1 MNEWF
6 WIDFYNR
13 IHGKTMAGKTQNAQS
28 CQGPKKEAV
37 PVRSVFPA
45 LCLTITLAAA
55 LSSAQAQSNPRL
67 QAFFRQNAGL
77 TQDQIDEIRHGIPVV
92 KTFPART
99 PAEVFLFGVVY
110 IQAAPESYL
119 QFVLDFDRLRRLPG
133 YLELQVF
140 SDPPR
145 LSDLAGFSL
154 DSDDVRNLEKCRP
167 GDCAMQLPGST
178 IDELQQQIDWSAPD
192 AEQRVGQFLQSKALS
207 LLTAYQK
214 EGDRALGVYNDKKN
228 PAPVA
233 KEFAYML
240 SYSKALPAQ
249 LPDFYRYLLSYP
261 EAKPA
266 NVEDRFYWSKVKF
279 GLKPTL
285 RMIHMVIMHGS
296 PADDVAYAIAEKQL
310 YSSHYFDTALD
321 LAFCIRDHE
330 SSRRSGFYLIMAMG
344 TEQSS
349 LVGFKGDI
357 LRKIAV
363 DRSASNLQA
372 ALTNIRNLLEANS
385 KP

>member
-1 MNEWF
+1 
-6 WIDFYNR
+6 
-13 IHGKTMAGKTQNAQS
+13 MAEKIQNTQS
-28 CQGPKKEAV
+28 CQGPNKQAV
-37 PVRSVFPA
+37 PVQSVFPA
-45 LCLTITLAAA
+45 LCLTILLAAT
-55 LSSAQAQSNPRL
+55 LLFGHAQSNPRL
-67 QAFFRQNAGL
+67 HTFFEQNAGL
-77 TQDQIDEIRHGIPVV
+77 TQDQIDKIRNGIPVV

-99 PAEVFLFGVVY
+99 PAEVFLFGAVH
-110 IQAAPESYL
+110 IQAAPENYL

-133 YLELQVF
+133 YAELGVF
-140 SDPPR
+140 SYPPR

-154 DSDDVRNLEKCRP
+154 DSDDVRDLGRCRP

-207 LLTAYQK
+207 LLTGYQK
-214 EGDRALGVYNDKKN
+214 EGNRALGAYNDKKN

-233 KEFAYML
+233 QEFAYML

-261 EAKPA
+261 EARPA

-285 RMIHMVIMHGS
+285 RMIHIVIMHGS
-296 PADDVAYAIAEKQL
+296 PVDDVAYAIAEKQL

-330 SSRRSGFYLIMAMG
+330 DSRRSGFYLIMAMG

-372 ALTNIRNLLEANS
+372 ALTNIRNVLEANS